1 MVSYLTVW
9 NQIQGW
15 IQDFLIATGSI
26 LQSEGG
32 GGGVDLVIVLGTGT
46 CYFFLIFFKILHGI

>member
-1 MVSYLTVW
+1 MVSYLAVW

-26 LQSEGG
+26 LQSGG
-32 GGGVDLVIVLGTGT
+32 GGSIWLL
-46 CYFFLIFFKILHGI
+46 YLLFFLDFNF

>member
-1 MVSYLTVW
+1 MVSYLAVW

-26 LQSEGG
+26 LQSGLG
-32 GGGVDLVIVLGTGT
+32 AGFDLVIVLV
-46 CYFFLIFFKILHGI
+46 IFS

>member
-1 MVSYLTVW
+1 MVSYLAVL

-26 LQSEGG
+26 LQSGG
-32 GGGVDLVIVLGTGT
+32 GGGGGFDLVIVLV
-46 CYFFLIFFKILHGI
+46 IFS